1 MVGRVRGGNPAAI
14 QQKLPPQDR
23 GFDGL
28 FLASIQAFAA
38 VHGMA
43 PYPDFPI
50 PPNESHRL
58 RELERYGLDDGTDD
72 PHFCR
77 ILELATDLLQMPIGL
92 VSIVDQDQQVFLCR
106 HGFEGRSTP
115 RQMAFCAHA
124 IAQDRLL
131 VVEDALLDERFAAN
145 PLVVGPP
152 YIRFYAGSPLCT
164 DRGYNLGTLCVI
176 DHQPRG
182 FSEQQRHWLLQFT
195 ALLMREIE
203 WRHQRRL
210 CPLTGLH
217 RRDSFFE
224 LAAKEFSR
232 AKQQSWPLA
241 LLSFDVDNFR
251 QINMRWGHAAGD
263 QVLVDLVGVC
273 KRMLDEDDLMARI
286 YDEEFC
292 LLIVG
297 KDDAAAL
304 ALAELVRHSITQ
316 MNGVFSTSEYRI
328 CISGGISSLALNDR
342 SFVDLYARAEQALLL
357 AKNNGRNQIA
367 RLFAE

>member
-1 MVGRVRGGNPAAI
+1 
-14 QQKLPPQDR
+14 
-23 GFDGL
+23 
-28 FLASIQAFAA
+28 
-38 VHGMA
+38 
-43 PYPDFPI
+43 
-50 PPNESHRL
+50 
-58 RELERYGLDDGTDD
+58 
-72 PHFCR
+72 
-77 ILELATDLLQMPIGL
+77 
-92 VSIVDQDQQVFLCR
+92 
-106 HGFEGRSTP
+106 
-115 RQMAFCAHA
+115 MAFCAHA

-145 PLVVGPP
+145 PLVLGPP

-164 DRGYNLGTLCVI
+164 ERGYNLGTLCVI

-203 WRHQRRL
+203 WRHQSRL

-232 AKQQSWPLA
+232 AKQQGWPLA